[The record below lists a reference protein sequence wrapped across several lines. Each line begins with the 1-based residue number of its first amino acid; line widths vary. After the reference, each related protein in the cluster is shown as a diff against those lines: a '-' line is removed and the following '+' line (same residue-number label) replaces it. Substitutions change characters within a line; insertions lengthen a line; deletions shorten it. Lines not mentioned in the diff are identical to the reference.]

1 MKRRYLALA
10 GCVLMILGCVCFG
23 AAGREETGSP
33 YVLYFQERDL
43 REAAGGS
50 ALRQVGSRLTNTGGL
65 TEEELAALLVEELL
79 EGPADETL
87 KQIFPAGTALVSLKV
102 EGTRAYVDLSSA
114 YAMLSGV
121 ALTLADQS
129 IALTLT
135 QLPGIVSVKLT
146 VRGRELEYRDRQ
158 VFTGRDV
165 LLAPEGDVVGTV
177 KTRLYFLD
185 EAGALTPEERRLELY
200 EGDTQAGAVLK
211 ALENGPGSKEL
222 LPVLPEGFRVRDA
235 WVEEHICY
243 VNLSSH
249 MLRALPPDAALGTAL
264 SALEQSFLALDAVT
278 ETRFL
283 VDGEYADF
291 HSLMELT
298 VPGQALD

>member
-1 MKRRYLALA
+1 MKRRYLALT
-10 GCVLMILGCVCFG
+10 GYVLMILGCVCFG

-50 ALRQVGSRLTNTGGL
+50 ALRQVGSRLTDTGGL
-65 TEEELAALLVEELL
+65 TEELAALLAEELL
-79 EGPADETL
+79 DGPADETL

-135 QLPGIVSVKLT
+135 QLPGIVSVKVT

-165 LLAPEGDVVGTV
+165 MLAPEGDVVGTV
-177 KTRLYFLD
+177 KTQLYFLNGTG
-185 EAGALTPEERRLELY
+185 ELTPETRTLELY

-211 ALENGPGSKEL
+211 ALEDGPESKEL
-222 LPVLPEGFRVRDA
+222 LPVLPEGFRVGGA
-235 WVEEHICY
+235 WVEGGVCY
-243 VNLSSH
+243 VSLSSH
-249 MLRALPPDAALGTAL
+249 MLAAFPADTALGTAL
-264 SALEQSFLALDAVT
+264 AALDWSFRTLDTVT

-291 HSLMELT
+291 SRLMELAEQ
-298 VPGQALD
+298 G